1 MVNHIL
7 SHASLIISIL
17 MVGYVVLWALL
28 QTFNANPLHHFPRVW
43 AQLVLYYAAFTM
55 PWWAL
60 MALYVALLGA
70 IPGLGAALLIAVFC
84 AYFYATAILP
94 SQLHTT
100 EQSIDLGL
108 EAPWRVAVLANL
120 KVGIYGGKA
129 RHLRKWA
136 RTLNDLDV
144 DAIMITGDWLYHP
157 GADLVG
163 QLMLFKSLNKPVYT
177 IMSRSDL
184 AYQSMSL
191 TKQGQPLLE
200 DTLSSAFRVLDITD
214 ISQVCVD
221 IPAVSLCGWQEEEA
235 IELTAQRHQTPGPVP
250 QVSTLQLKSVP
261 VKKGSVPMSTESG
274 TVDLKQRLTGATKPV
289 VILAAHYDLL
299 QSLPKVQPRPLV
311 IAGDGPSGLAARV
324 AADKST
330 QPLASRHPLLRRH
343 QGLHQHERAQIFV
356 AHGVGMSRWPFR
368 LTRPTIDIL
377 HIR

>member
-7 SHASLIISIL
+7 YHASTSISIL
-17 MVGYVVLWALL
+17 MLVYVVLWALL
-28 QTFNANPLHHFPRVW
+28 QTFNANPLHHFTRVW

-60 MALYVALLGA
+60 MALYAA
-70 IPGLGAALLIAVFC
+70 IVGLIPSLGAALLIGIASI
-84 AYFYATAILP
+84 YFYCTVVLP
-94 SQLHTT
+94 SQLRTA
-100 EQSIDLGL
+100 EQKIDLGL

-120 KVGIYGGKA
+120 KVGIYGGKS
-129 RHLRKWA
+129 RHLQKWVK
-136 RTLNDLDV
+136 TLNELDV

-163 QLMLFKSLNKPVYT
+163 QLMLFKGLNKPVYT
-177 IMSRSDL
+177 VMSRSDL
-184 AYQSMSL
+184 AYQSLNL

-200 DTLSSAFRVLDITD
+200 DTLSSTFRALDIID
-214 ISQVCVD
+214 ISQACVD
-221 IPAVSLCGWQEEEA
+221 VPVVSLCGWQEDKA
-235 IELTAQRHQTPGPVP
+235 IELTAQRHQP
-250 QVSTLQLKSVP
+250 QQDNAITEILVNDCAPK
-261 VKKGSVPMSTESG
+261 KKGMETPVLTSA
-274 TVDLKQRLTGATKPV
+274 TVGLKQRMTRATKPV

-299 QSLPKVQPRPLV
+299 QSLPKAQPRPLV

-324 AADKST
+324 TADKGSH
-330 QPLASRHPLLRRH
+330 PLTSRHPLLPRH

-368 LTRPTIDIL
+368 VSKPTIDIL